1 MQVLNKSFSMNN
13 LPLFD
18 AHTISQLIK
27 SKTKEL
33 GFDVCGI
40 AKAEKLSEEEPR
52 LKNWL
57 EKGFNGRMDY
67 MSNYFE
73 KRLDPT
79 LLVENSKSVIV
90 VLFYYYPPL
99 LQNEASGYKISKYA
113 YSRDYQSVIRG
124 KLNLLGEYINEIAPG
139 HLWRAFSD
147 SAPVREKAWAVKAGL
162 GCIGKHSLL
171 LVPGKGSFFF
181 IGELI
186 TSLELEPDQPYKG
199 NLCGACT
206 RCINACPNGAI
217 VEPGVIDAR
226 RCIAHQTIE
235 SKEDQ
240 NSEGVTDF
248 NREWIFGCDI
258 CQDACPWNKK
268 PVPHSHKDFQPNE
281 ALLALTKSEW
291 EALTEEQ
298 FDELFKDS
306 GVKRTKFSGLK
317 RNIDFLKNK

>member
-1 MQVLNKSFSMNN
+1 MSNSSD
-13 LPLFD
+13 FD
-18 AHTISQLIK
+18 QHTITQLIK
-27 SKTKEL
+27 LKTKEL
-33 GFDVCGI
+33 GFDACGI

-52 LKNWL
+52 LKSWL

-67 MSNYFE
+67 MSNNFD

-79 LLVENSKSVIV
+79 LLVEESKSVIV
-90 VLFYYYPPL
+90 VLFYYYPPV

-113 YSRDYQSVIRG
+113 YGRDYQSVIRG
-124 KLNLLGEYINEIAPG
+124 KLNQLGEYINQIAPG
-139 HLWRAFSD
+139 HTWRAFSD

-171 LVPGKGSFFF
+171 LVPQKGSFFF

-186 TSLELEPDQPYKG
+186 TSLELEPDQSYKG

-217 VEPGVIDAR
+217 AEPGVIDAR
-226 RCIAHQTIE
+226 KCIAHQTIE
-235 SKEDQ
+235 SREGQ
-240 NSEGVTDF
+240 ISEGVTDF
-248 NREWIFGCDI
+248 NKEWIFGCDI

-268 PVPHSHKDFQPNE
+268 AESHTHEDFQPNPE
-281 ALLALTKSEW
+281 LLALTKPEW
-291 EALTEEQ
+291 ESLTEER
-298 FDELFKDS
+298 FNEIFKDS
-306 GVKRTKFSGLK
+306 GIKRTKFAGLK

>member
-1 MQVLNKSFSMNN
+1 MSNSSDLDIN
-13 LPLFD
+13 
-18 AHTISQLIK
+18 TITQLIK
-27 SKTKEL
+27 AKTKEL
-33 GFDVCGI
+33 GFDACGI
-40 AKAEKLSEEEPR
+40 AKAEKLIEEEPR

-57 EKGFNGRMDY
+57 DKGFNGGMNY
-67 MSNYFE
+67 MANNFD

-79 LLVENSKSVIV
+79 LLVEESRSVIV

-113 YSRDYQSVIRG
+113 YGRDYQSVIRG

-139 HLWRAFSD
+139 HTWRAFSD

-162 GCIGKHSLL
+162 GSIGKHSLL

-186 TSLELEPDQPYKG
+186 TSLELETDQPFKA
-199 NLCGACT
+199 NLCGACR

-217 VEPGVIDAR
+217 AEPGVIDAR
-226 RCIAHQTIE
+226 KCIAHQTIE
-235 SKEDQ
+235 SREDRI
-240 NSEGVTDF
+240 SEGVTDL
-248 NREWIFGCDI
+248 NKEWIFGCDI

-268 PVPHSHKDFQPNE
+268 PEPHIHEDFQPNLE
-281 ALLALTKSEW
+281 LLALTKDEW
-291 EALTEEQ
+291 ESLTEER
-298 FDELFKDS
+298 FNAIFKDS

>member
-1 MQVLNKSFSMNN
+1 MNN
-13 LPLFD
+13 PSDFNKT
-18 AHTISQLIK
+18 TITQLIK

-33 GFDVCGI
+33 GFDACGI
-40 AKAEKLSEEEPR
+40 AKAERLIEEEFR

-57 EKGFNGRMDY
+57 DKGFNGRMDY

-79 LLVENSKSVIV
+79 LLVEESKSVIV
-90 VLFYYYPPL
+90 VLFYYYPPV
-99 LQNEASGYKISKYA
+99 LQNESSGYKISKYA
-113 YSRDYQSVIRG
+113 YGRDYQSVIRG
-124 KLNLLGEYINEIAPG
+124 KLNQLGEYINEITHG
-139 HLWRAFSD
+139 NTWKAFSD

-162 GCIGKHSLL
+162 GSIGKHSLL

-186 TSLELEPDQPYKG
+186 TSLELEYDQPFKP

-217 VEPGVIDAR
+217 AEPGVIDAR
-226 RCIAHQTIE
+226 KCIAHQTIE
-235 SKEDQ
+235 SKGGLY
-240 NSEGVTDF
+240 SEGVAD
-248 NREWIFGCDI
+248 NNKEWIFGCDI

-268 PVPHSHKDFQPNE
+268 AQPHTHEDFQPNME
-281 ALLALTKSEW
+281 LLALTKPEW
-291 EALTEEQ
+291 ESITEER
-298 FDELFKDS
+298 FNEIFKDS
-306 GVKRTKFSGLK
+306 GIKRTKFAGLK

>member
-1 MQVLNKSFSMNN
+1 MNN
-13 LPLFD
+13 HSGFD
-18 AHTISQLIK
+18 KATITQLIK
-27 SKTKEL
+27 SKTIEL
-33 GFDVCGI
+33 GFDACGI
-40 AKAEKLSEEEPR
+40 AKAEKLSEEESR

-57 EKGFNGRMDY
+57 DKGFNGRMDY

-79 LLVENSKSVIV
+79 LLVEESKSVIV
-90 VLFYYYPPL
+90 VLFYYYPPV

-113 YSRDYQSVIRG
+113 FGRDYQSVIRG
-124 KLNLLGEYINEIAPG
+124 KLNQLGEYINEIAPG
-139 HLWRAFSD
+139 HTWRAFSD

-162 GCIGKHSLL
+162 GSIGKHSLL

-186 TSLELEPDQPYKG
+186 TSLELEYDQPFKA

-206 RCINACPNGAI
+206 RCMNACPNGAI
-217 VEPGVIDAR
+217 AEPSIIDAR
-226 RCIAHQTIE
+226 KCIAHQTIE
-235 SKEDQ
+235 SKEGKF
-240 NSEGVTDF
+240 SESVTDN

-268 PVPHSHKDFQPNE
+268 VQPHTHEDFLPNLE
-281 ALLALTKSEW
+281 LLALTKPDW
-291 EALTEEQ
+291 ESMTEER
-298 FDELFKDS
+298 FNEIFKDS
-306 GVKRTKFSGLK
+306 GIKRTKFDGLK